1 MPLLDHCCG
10 MNERSA
16 TLRNDALL

>member
-1 MPLLDHCCG
+1 